1 MRKRLAGLLLVVVLL
16 LVTVA
21 LSIAVGSRFIPL
33 GDVLDALGGSGNP
46 DDVLTVREMRIPR
59 TVLGI
64 VAGAALGLS
73 GALMQSL
80 TRNPLADPGIF
91 GINLGAAAG
100 VVLAITI
107 FGVTAPSGYVWFAFL
122 GSVLAMLVVYGA
134 SAGRA
139 GTNPARLALAGIA
152 VQFALAGVVQAL
164 QLADR
169 GALDQMRFWV
179 VGSLANRETATLWS
193 LAPFFIGGILLSL
206 VLARSLNALA
216 LGDDTARALGA
227 GVATTRILVLIAVT
241 VLCGA
246 ATAACGPLAFVGLMV
261 PHVVRSFTGPDQ
273 RWVLPFSM
281 LLAPV
286 VLLGADV
293 LGRVLARPA
302 ELQVG
307 IVMDVIGGIV
317 FIAIVRARRVV
328 HL

>member
-1 MRKRLAGLLLVVVLL
+1 MGKRLAGLLLVVVLL
-16 LVTVA
+16 LITVA
-21 LSIAVGSRFIPL
+21 LSIAVGSRVIPL
-33 GDVLDALGGSGNP
+33 GDVLAALGGGGDP
-46 DDVLTVREMRIPR
+46 DDVLTVRELRIPR
-59 TVLGI
+59 TLLGLI
-64 VAGAALGLS
+64 AGAALGLS
-73 GALMQSL
+73 GALMQTL

-91 GINLGAAAG
+91 GVNLGAAAG

-107 FGVTAPSGYVWFAFL
+107 FGVTSPAGYVWFAFA
-122 GSVLAMLVVYGA
+122 GSVLAMLVVYSA
-134 SAGRA
+134 SAGRG
-139 GTNPARLALAGIA
+139 GTNPARLALAGVA

-179 VGSLANRETATLWS
+179 VGSLANREAGTLWK
-193 LAPFFIGGILLSL
+193 LAPFFAAGIALSL
-206 VLARSLNALA
+206 LLAHSLNALA

-227 GVATTRILVLIAVT
+227 GVAGTRVLALVAVT

-261 PHVVRSFTGPDQ
+261 PHLVRAFTGPDQ
-273 RWVLPFSM
+273 RWVLPYSM

-293 LGRVLARPA
+293 LGRVLARPG